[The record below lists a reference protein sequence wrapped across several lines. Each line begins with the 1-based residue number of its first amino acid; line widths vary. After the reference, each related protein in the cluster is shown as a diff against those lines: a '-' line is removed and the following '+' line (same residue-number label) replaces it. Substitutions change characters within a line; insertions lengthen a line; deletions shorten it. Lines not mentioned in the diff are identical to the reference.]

1 MFGAEAYADH
11 ASGDAAEV
19 GETLEQFEE
28 PREGQRL
35 GAGEDAA
42 DYVVLDDKLE
52 ALGGAG
58 WEHPSFL
65 DGAKV
70 VLGRRSSQ
78 ESGAED
84 ICGSYGVLNG

>member
-42 DYVVLDDKLE
+42 DYVVLDDELE

-58 WEHPSFL
+58 GEHAAFL
-65 DGAKV
+65 DGV
-70 VLGRRSSQ
+70 EITLGGRT
-78 ESGAED
+78 
-84 ICGSYGVLNG
+84 LH